1 MADEKKTVKVTADID
16 IQTNAQQIQKARA
29 EIAALNREIEDLKK
43 QEEELRKIQ
52 DKTPIQQREYKNVLS
67 SITSR
72 QRQIKDL
79 SSKAS
84 KYISVVSNNS
94 DASKYIKDTQQSRR
108 ELTGLEK
115 EEAELYARIRE
126 EKKKKNEELRKEL
139 SSLEGEEKSFNISS
153 NSGSY
158 APLSKKEKDAQ
169 KAYEKAF
176 KAEQKRQL
184 EDAQKEAYYRKKA
197 KSMSV
202 KDIAAAKEKYG
213 NVSKRT
219 WSKTNFTPNMDA
231 INKSA
236 ADRAAAEIRESYGL
250 SKYYSFKNREKRQ
263 SNYGSLSKSG
273 QKTLSG
279 YLDSIAKIDE
289 KADEALK
296 VIWEKMAKEQ
306 GVSYESFLGSKL
318 SKTSGLGSHLTAK
331 EIKAQKELIE
341 KEQAR
346 VNREI
351 ALQED
356 LRNPNAYNA
365 AREAIQRRSN
375 IKFGDNKTLP
385 AYDKTKK
392 IIEDSYRKGRAKL
405 THEQIQNV
413 FDAVLNESD
422 LKAMSGALKQG
433 APIDATKSFITRNGY
448 GTFVGN
454 DGHIIVGGYKNTDGN
469 LVPAQSYK
477 INSDNYLAKINA
489 QGFKLGKKGQASLY
503 DIDEFYGYIN
513 DLIAIEAKKAG
524 PEAKK
529 EVQRLTAVA
538 NDVIA
543 MVTEA
548 IGNTNLDSIKNSV
561 LGKFSATEKGISGAD
576 FEPNAP
582 FVRDSAFYKAMQTRF
597 SQSPSD
603 FDMGLTEQNTE
614 KVPQYDP
621 EKVRKDEIKEA
632 KVQAEAE
639 AESNN
644 RNNEF
649 GKFMKEDLTKWLTE
663 VFKSG
668 GANALND
675 AIQLVINQIKEQL
688 KGNVQEGQFGTIS
701 FGGDIVDAGFNA
713 EGKMLT
719 VTNHEKFDEDNRD
732 MVYNEE
738 FLAKEKEEIVAIEEE
753 IEANTEKF
761 SVTMRKVLATIID
774 FVRQTSDASDSLDDK
789 QALGKIGDRLE
800 RRFYKGEGN
809 EEKSLEQNFQ
819 EAFNRMARMITTG
832 KVLQGNWVREAEKN
846 GTTPIVEMQKTIE
859 GIEDIDERDE
869 YTQQVISAMSAYQR
883 FKEALGKDGENI
895 ENAIKAFFEG
905 GGREIEEIYN
915 QYKMFSNN
923 PKMLKRFQ
931 DAVMI
936 ETTPRGWGANRASAS
951 QNIGAQQVMPKDK
964 SLKTADLSP
973 KERFIQLYGQGQ
985 AVLGTFA
992 TTDLEVGLQ
1001 RANKRL
1007 EEAKNK
1013 QAVSEEKIAKAKE
1026 VLANMQE
1033 RYGTKT
1039 TRFGTKIDFKTP
1051 LWADNTDLTEKQIA
1065 QQVGE
1070 DEKAYK
1076 KAQHIISGSTNND
1089 AEIANLEEKI
1099 KLIKEAIEAQKKMYD
1114 VLYFGQPDKNLD
1126 AENQATAKKLG
1137 LIKDETTAEQEK
1149 TVAIEKTTQALQQ
1162 QKTEE
1167 SSLPEPDY
1175 DLLYEDMTA
1184 SLQQNTQAVEQNV
1197 QITKQGEDKK
1207 QAEAEET
1214 AKAEKN
1220 KKEAVDEVSDAL
1232 RKQVEEEAKAAEEAK
1247 KVRTA
1252 LSGKADFSE
1261 IDDLPWDTS
1270 DEDRPA
1276 IQAAIDE
1283 QNAKWRK
1290 DMHRESQM
1298 EWIRNPANRGF
1309 GVGMDSGEILDTVS
1323 DKPAEENLDWKK
1335 GIREYEAAT
1344 QNIVKALGQIY
1355 ESQQKLKQI
1364 QEEINNLQSN
1374 ANGLNKEQLALLET
1388 QKATEENK
1396 LAQAQAAYEAAG
1408 RRKEESGIR
1417 EQVQGRGSAFP
1428 TSLARQVQQIDYY
1441 AESQLR
1447 EIKANIDAKN
1457 TYQTK
1462 GSSTKWIDKSI
1473 TSYLSQYKQ
1482 ILKLQEQ
1489 IDAGEKRLA
1498 GTGLKGESA
1507 DNARSVV
1514 NMRKRLLAQMQAESP
1529 TLDLEKGT
1537 LNGQQ
1542 LSGEQLVKLKK
1553 EIAVLDANHGIQ
1565 LEKNNVLQK
1574 QSVGLVQQIANGFK
1588 ASFRNLTD
1596 YSLAYAVIGK
1606 IRMAYS
1612 QLINYAEQLNASMV
1626 DLQIASGLSYSN
1638 IKNMMLDFNDIAVK
1652 VGKSTLEVSQAAN
1665 DWLRAGYEGQ
1675 DAATLVENSMQLSTL
1690 GMINSAEAT
1699 EYLISMLKGWKLEVK
1714 EVSSIVDKLVAVDM
1728 SAAIS
1733 ARDLAT
1739 ALARANTSAQLAGKI
1754 CA

>member
-16 IQTNAQQIQKARA
+16 IQTNAQQMQKARA

-52 DKTPIQQREYKNVLS
+52 DRTPIQQREYKNVLS

-72 QRQIKDL
+72 QRQVKDL

-84 KYISVVSNNS
+84 KSISVVGNNS
-94 DASKYIKDTQQSRR
+94 DASKYIKDAQQSRK

-184 EDAQKEAYYRKKA
+184 EDAKKEAYYRKKA

-236 ADRAAAEIRESYGL
+236 ADRAAAETREAYGL

-331 EIKAQKELIE
+331 EIKAQKELVE

-346 VNREI
+346 VNRER

-365 AREAIQRRSN
+365 SREAIQRRSN

-405 THEQIQNV
+405 THEQIQNI

-422 LKAMSGALKQG
+422 LKVMSGALKQG

-454 DGHIIVGGYKNTDGN
+454 DGHIVVGGYKNTDGN

-529 EVQRLTAVA
+529 EVQRLTEVA

-548 IGNTNLDSIKNSV
+548 IGNTNLDSIKNPV

-621 EKVRKDEIKEA
+621 EKVRKDEIKKA
-632 KVQAEAE
+632 TVQAEAE

-663 VFKSG
+663 VFKTG

-688 KGNVQEGQFGTIS
+688 KGNVQEGQVGTIS
-701 FGGDIVDAGFNA
+701 FGGDIVDAGFND

-738 FLAKEKEEIVAIEEE
+738 FLAKEKEEIVATEDE

-761 SVTMRKVLATIID
+761 SVTMKNVLATIIA
-774 FVRQTSDASDSLDDK
+774 FVRQVSDASDSLDDK

-800 RRFYKGEGN
+800 RRLYKGEGN
-809 EEKSLEQNFQ
+809 TEKSLDQNFQ

-992 TTDLEVGLQ
+992 TTDLDVGLQ

-1013 QAVSEEKIAKAKE
+1013 QVVSEEKIAKAKE

-1033 RYGTKT
+1033 KYGTKT

-1051 LWADNTDLTEKQIA
+1051 LWADDTDLTEKQIA

-1070 DEKAYK
+1070 DERAYK

-1114 VLYFGQPDKNLD
+1114 VLYFGQSDKNLD
-1126 AENQATAKKLG
+1126 TENQATAKKLG

-1149 TVAIEKTTQALQQ
+1149 TTAIEKTTQALQQ

-1175 DLLYEDMTA
+1175 DSLYEDMTA
-1184 SLQQNTQAVEQNV
+1184 SLQQNTQAVEQNA

-1232 RKQVEEEAKAAEEAK
+1232 RKQAEEEAKAAEEAK
-1247 KVRTA
+1247 KARIA

-1276 IQAAIDE
+1276 VQAAIDE

-1355 ESQQKLKQI
+1355 ESQQKIKQI

-1374 ANGLNKEQLALLET
+1374 ENGLNKEQLALLET
-1388 QKATEENK
+1388 QKAAEENK

-1447 EIKANIDAKN
+1447 EIKANVDAKN

-1529 TLDLEKGT
+1529 MLDLEKGT

-1542 LSGEQLVKLKK
+1542 LSEEQLVKLKK

-1596 YSLAYAVIGK
+1596 YSLAYTVIGK

-1612 QLINYAEQLNASMV
+1612 QLISYAEQLNASMV
-1626 DLQIASGLSYSN
+1626 DLQIASGLTYNN
-1638 IKNMMLDFNDIAVK
+1638 IKSMMLDFNDLAK
-1652 VGKSTLEVSQAAN
+1652 TVGKSTLEVANAAN

-1675 DAATLVENSMQLSTL
+1675 EASELTNASMHLSTL
-1690 GMINSAEAT
+1690 GMIDSSQAT
-1699 EYLISMLKGWKLEVK
+1699 SYLISVLKGWKIEASEVM
-1714 EVSSIVDKLVAVDM
+1714 EVVDKLTVTICSVCR
-1728 SAAIS
+1728 AIGIGHKLKS
-1733 ARDLAT
+1733 R
-1739 ALARANTSAQLAGKI
+1739 
-1754 CA
+1754 